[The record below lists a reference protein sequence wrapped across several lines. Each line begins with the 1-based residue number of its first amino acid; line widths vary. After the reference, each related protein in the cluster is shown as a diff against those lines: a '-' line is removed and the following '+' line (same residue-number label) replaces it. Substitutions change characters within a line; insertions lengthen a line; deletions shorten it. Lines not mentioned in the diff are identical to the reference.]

1 MPFRQLRRL
10 FMTNGFL
17 WKFKT
22 MYTSAACYYEYHV
35 NGFVKVTKCFLFLFH
50 ILIQCFW
57 YFLSFDAERSH
68 SQSNQ
73 IKWFEKQPQ
82 VTFQSTHLKKGKT
95 NPIYKQQKNPINR
108 GGKGTNPIS
117 RGKRKQVDKQG
128 KQMRQVESLTFPSI
142 DSANKEKE

>member
-50 ILIQCFW
+50 IFIQCFW
-57 YFLSFDAERSH
+57 YFLSCDAERSH

-95 NPIYKQQKNPINR
+95 NHINSKKIPKT
-108 GGKGTNPIS
+108 GGKRNKS
-117 RGKRKQVDKQG
+117 YQQG
-128 KQMRQVESLTFPSI
+128 KKKTSRQTGKTDALGAIFDIS
-142 DSANKEKE
+142 KY